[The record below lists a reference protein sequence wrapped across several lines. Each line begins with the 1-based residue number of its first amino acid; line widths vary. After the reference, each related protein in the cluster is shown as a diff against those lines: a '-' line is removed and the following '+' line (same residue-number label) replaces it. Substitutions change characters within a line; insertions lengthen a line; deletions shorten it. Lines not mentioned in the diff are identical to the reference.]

1 VFPHQA
7 AATETGTAATPSGA
21 PTAPGWPINQAGAPT
36 PPGTAPAQSGTA
48 PAPGAAFPQ
57 VGTAP
62 AQPSAPALEQDPPYG
77 ELGPPAGVGNV
88 GGVTDPEAPV
98 VAVGAGADPSTA
110 VAVDVSK
117 QPGGAAAS
125 AAAAAPVGFQVKL
138 INFSGPFD
146 LLLQLIGKQKLEI
159 TELSLS
165 QVTDEFISY
174 IRAMGDK
181 WDLDEVSEFLV
192 IAATLLDLKAAKL
205 LPQAEVED
213 DEDLALLEAR
223 DLLFAR
229 LLQYKAFKEAAS
241 VIAALDAE
249 SSRGYPRTVKLE
261 ARFAEAL
268 PELVL
273 GIGADRLAQLAVKAF
288 GPKPIPVVAI
298 DHVHMV
304 RVSVREHLVILRE
317 TLLRLR
323 MATFRALCA
332 DCQSTLEVVARFL
345 ALLELYREG
354 LVEFDQMT
362 ALGELTVRWIGDDAA
377 GLEITIDEYSG
388 ERPKNPDGEGA
399 EADRTGT
406 DRAETDGAETDR
418 ADTDGVDAT
427 DTEDARDTDAVE
439 ETRG

>member
-1 VFPHQA
+1 VSPHQA
-7 AATETGTAATPSGA
+7 AATDTGAAATQSGA
-21 PTAPGWPINQAGAPT
+21 PVQRDAPEAKPDLTA
-36 PPGTAPAQSGTA
+36 
-48 PAPGAAFPQ
+48 
-57 VGTAP
+57 
-62 AQPSAPALEQDPPYG
+62 E
-77 ELGPPAGVGNV
+77 VGNV
-88 GGVTDPEAPV
+88 GGVSDPEAPASD
-98 VAVGAGADPSTA
+98 VAVAT
-110 VAVDVSK
+110 VAT
-117 QPGGAAAS
+117 
-125 AAAAAPVGFQVKL
+125 AAAAAAVADAGATVADGAPTIPAPVGFQVKL
-138 INFSGPFD
+138 TNFSGPFD

-165 QVTDEFISY
+165 QVTDEFIAY

-192 IAATLLDLKAAKL
+192 VAATLLDLKAAKL

-249 SSRGYPRTVKLE
+249 SSRGYPRVVKLE
-261 ARFAEAL
+261 PQFAEAL

-273 GIGADRLAQLAVKAF
+273 GIGAERLAQLAVKAF

-304 RVSVREHLVILRE
+304 RVSVREHLGLLRDK
-317 TLLRLR
+317 LLRLR
-323 MATFRALCA
+323 LATFRALCA

-377 GLEITIDEYSG
+377 GLEIAIDEYSG
-388 ERPKNPDGEGA
+388 A
-399 EADRTGT
+399 EVKPADT
-406 DRAETDGAETDR
+406 DPADTDLSDTALSDTDPAETDPVEADLAGTET
-418 ADTDGVDAT
+418 ADLDAST
-427 DTEDARDTDAVE
+427 AGSEAAE
-439 ETRG
+439 ETQG

>member
-1 VFPHQA
+1 VSPRQA
-7 AATETGTAATPSGA
+7 AATGSGAAATQPSV
-21 PTAPGWPINQAGAPT
+21 PTQAGS
-36 PPGTAPAQSGTA
+36 PAR
-48 PAPGAAFPQ
+48 
-57 VGTAP
+57 
-62 AQPSAPALEQDPPYG
+62 
-77 ELGPPAGVGNV
+77 VGNV
-88 GGVTDPEAPV
+88 GGVSDPEAPLDTDV
-98 VAVGAGADPSTA
+98 ITDTTTADSAVPAGVMPANVITDTMPVDTMPANTMPADTVTA
-110 VAVDVSK
+110 DTMTPDTMTPDTNVPADTVTEDTATI
-117 QPGGAAAS
+117 P
-125 AAAAAPVGFQVKL
+125 APVGFQVKL
-138 INFSGPFD
+138 TNFSGPFD

-165 QVTDEFISY
+165 QVTDEFIAY
-174 IRAMGDK
+174 IRAMGDN

-192 IAATLLDLKAAKL
+192 VAATLLDLKAAKL

-229 LLQYKAFKEAAS
+229 LLQYKAFKEAAN

-249 SSRGYPRTVKLE
+249 SSRGYPRAVKLE
-261 ARFAEAL
+261 AQFAEAL

-273 GIGADRLAQLAVKAF
+273 GIGTQRLAQLAVKAF

-304 RVSVREHLVILRE
+304 RVSVREHLGVLRDK
-317 TLLRLR
+317 LLRLR
-323 MATFRALCA
+323 LATFRALCA

-362 ALGELTVRWIGDDAA
+362 ALGELTVRWIGDDSA

-388 ERPKNPDGEGA
+388 AEVKPVDGGEPDDA
-399 EADRTGT
+399 EA
-406 DRAETDGAETDR
+406 AGAPDADA
-418 ADTDGVDAT
+418 ADTDVTGTQARET
-427 DTEDARDTDAVE
+427 QARETQARDTDAGE
-439 ETRG
+439 GTRG

>member
-1 VFPHQA
+1 
-7 AATETGTAATPSGA
+7 
-21 PTAPGWPINQAGAPT
+21 
-36 PPGTAPAQSGTA
+36 
-48 PAPGAAFPQ
+48 
-57 VGTAP
+57 
-62 AQPSAPALEQDPPYG
+62 
-77 ELGPPAGVGNV
+77 
-88 GGVTDPEAPV
+88 VTDPEAPV

-110 VAVDVSK
+110 VAADVSE
-117 QPGGAAAS
+117 QPGDAVAS
-125 AAAAAPVGFQVKL
+125 AALTAAAAPVGFQVKL

-261 ARFAEAL
+261 AQFAEAL

-273 GIGADRLAQLAVKAF
+273 GIGAERLAQLAVKAF

-317 TLLRLR
+317 KLLRLR

-399 EADRTGT
+399 EADRTET
-406 DRAETDGAETDR
+406 DRTETDRTETDRTETDRTETDGADIGRAEAVAETDHTEIDHAETDHAETDGV
-418 ADTDGVDAT
+418 GAT
-427 DTEDARDTDAVE
+427 DIEDARDTDAVE